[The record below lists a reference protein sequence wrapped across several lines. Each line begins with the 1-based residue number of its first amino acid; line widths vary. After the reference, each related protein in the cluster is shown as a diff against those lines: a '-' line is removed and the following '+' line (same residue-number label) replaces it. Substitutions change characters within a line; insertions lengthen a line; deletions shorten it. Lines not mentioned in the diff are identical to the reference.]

1 MAGWSAEN
9 ATNAYLRAI
18 KMGKRAKQPEAA
30 EFISA
35 LAAGT
40 NARLIVVACADA
52 ADRTTLVALVAAA
65 HQTGGQV
72 VCILRGAKEL
82 QLSKE
87 NLGEIGADHIKFAVG
102 NAENL
107 LGSEYGEADCIV
119 IDCRIKNC
127 ERLLKTAKG
136 VGKNVMV
143 LGYNA
148 FMMGRQLEFD
158 GMHLLPIGDG
168 ILVSRGDESDNK
180 KDDRR
185 FGSGKRSRWVVK
197 IDKATGEEHV
207 FRVRASQGNKSFC

>member
-1 MAGWSAEN
+1 MSVWSAEN

-18 KMGKRAKQPEAA
+18 KMGKRAKEPEAA

-40 NARLIVVACADA
+40 NARLIVVVCADA
-52 ADRTTLVALVAAA
+52 ADRTTLVALVSAA
-65 HQTGGQV
+65 HQTRGQV
-72 VCILRGAKEL
+72 VCILRGSKEL

-87 NLGEIGADHIKFAVG
+87 NLDEIGVEDHIKFVIG

-107 LGSEYGEADCIV
+107 LESEFREADCIV
-119 IDCRIKNC
+119 VDCRIKNS
-127 ERLLKTAKG
+127 ERVLKTGRG

-148 FMMGRQLEFD
+148 FMIGRQFEFD
-158 GMHLLPIGDG
+158 AYLLPIGNG
-168 ILVSRGDESDNK
+168 ILVSRGDESDK
-180 KDDRR
+180 KNERR

-197 IDKATGEEHV
+197 VDKVTGEEHV
-207 FRVRASQGNKSFC
+207 FRVRANSQGNKVI